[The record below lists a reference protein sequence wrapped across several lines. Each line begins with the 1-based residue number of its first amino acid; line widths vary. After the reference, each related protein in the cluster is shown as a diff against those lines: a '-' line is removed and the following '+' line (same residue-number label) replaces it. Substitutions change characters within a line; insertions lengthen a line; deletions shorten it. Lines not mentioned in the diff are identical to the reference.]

1 MSQPIILVSAAKLAK
16 SPSNV
21 RKTSDPEADAQLEAS
36 IVAHGVLQNLIGLPV
51 ARKKGQYR
59 ITAGGRRLD
68 AVHRAIE
75 KGDLPTDYELPV
87 KVLADANDA
96 VEISLSENFFKLAMN
111 PADACRAFQD
121 IIETEKKT
129 PADIAKRFGLTER
142 FVLGRLRLA
151 GLAEPVFEALRE
163 GAITLDIAMAY
174 ASTSDTARQA
184 SVFEQLGQGY
194 YRANVGEIRRQ
205 LASGGYHGSDPK
217 AMLVGRDDYVAAG
230 GRIDADLF
238 SDDATEMWIDGD
250 ILDHLA
256 EEKLTAA
263 AEAIRQ
269 REGFAE
275 IRAVPASHIP
285 YMETYSLRQVQGE
298 LPPLT
303 ADEEARCEQIQ
314 SELEA
319 IEEAAADEN
328 GEGYTEDD
336 EARTQEL
343 EAEYEAIQSRTPV
356 LTEEQKASALAYVVI
371 GRDGQPRIHEQLYV
385 APVET
390 PADGDDDTSDDED
403 ADHGDEAESS
413 AKPVVSQRLA
423 DELAMMKT
431 ELLAVHVASDPR
443 FAFDVGTFIMADAA
457 TRHFGSSDLASE
469 LRARAPSPRVS
480 GFESGTL
487 AAEEWAKLDS
497 ALDRS
502 WIDHEDVRD
511 RYDAFCSL
519 PDEARAGWLGW
530 AVARTFD
537 AVPAGRTGSVFI
549 DHLGSKLAIDV
560 AAWWR
565 PTAKNYFDRITKPAI
580 LGLFE
585 TVGTAE
591 LRQRYAASK
600 KHDLAAS
607 AEKLFAGDILVEAEI
622 KERALTWLP
631 DAMRFEL
638 IDGEADGVIDADEVA
653 SDEPTDATGLAE
665 DSEFGDLA
673 EHGADAGADDG
684 MDSLAAAA

>member
-36 IVAHGVLQNLIGLPV
+36 IVAHGILQNLIGLPV

-75 KGDLPTDYELPV
+75 KGDLPAEYELPV

-151 GLAEPVFEALRE
+151 GLAEPVFEALRD
-163 GAITLDIAMAY
+163 GSITLDIAMAY

-205 LASGGYHGSDPK
+205 LASGGYRGSDPK
-217 AMLVGRDDYVAAG
+217 ALLVGREDYVAAG

-256 EEKLTAA
+256 EEKLAAA

-275 IRAVPASHIP
+275 IRAVPTSHIP
-285 YMETYSLRQVQGE
+285 YMETYGLRQVQGE

-303 ADEEARCEQIQ
+303 DEEEARCEQIQ

-319 IEEAAADEN
+319 IEEAASDEN

-336 EARTQEL
+336 EARTQAL

-371 GRDGQPRIHEQLYV
+371 GRDGCPRIHEQLYV
-385 APVET
+385 APVDMPDEGDGD
-390 PADGDDDTSDDED
+390 ADGEDGQDHTDETE
-403 ADHGDEAESS
+403 GST
-413 AKPVVSQRLA
+413 KPVVSQRLA

-443 FAFDVGTFIMADAA
+443 FALDVGTFIMADAA
-457 TRHFGSSDLASE
+457 TRHYGSSDLASE

-487 AAEEWAKLDS
+487 AAEEWAKLDG
-497 ALDRS
+497 ALDRG

-511 RYDAFCSL
+511 RYDAFCALS
-519 PDEARAGWLGW
+519 DDARASWLGW
-530 AVARTFD
+530 AIARTFD
-537 AVPAGRTGSVFI
+537 AVPAGKTGSAFI

-580 LGLFE
+580 LSLFE
-585 TVGTAE
+585 TVGSAE
-591 LRQRYAASK
+591 LRHRYGASK
-600 KHDLAAS
+600 KYDLAAS
-607 AEKLFAGDILVEAEI
+607 AEKLFAGDFLVEAEI
-622 KERALTWLP
+622 KERAISWLP
-631 DAMRFEL
+631 DAMRFEPL
-638 IDGEADGVIDADEVA
+638 DAEADAMIEADGQAYDKPADAAGPDEEL
-653 SDEPTDATGLAE
+653 EPGDPAE
-665 DSEFGDLA
+665 DGAESGEGDGL
-673 EHGADAGADDG
+673 
-684 MDSLAAAA
+684 DSLAAAA

>member
-21 RKTSDPEADAQLEAS
+21 RKNSDAEADAQLEAS

-75 KGDLPTDYELPV
+75 KGELPADYELPV

-121 IIETEKKT
+121 IIETENKS

-151 GLAEPVFEALRE
+151 NLAEPVFEALRE

-205 LASGGYHGSDPK
+205 LASGGYRGSDPK
-217 AMLVGRDDYVAAG
+217 ALLVGREDYIAAG

-238 SDDATEMWIDGD
+238 SDDASEMWIDGD

-256 EEKLTAA
+256 EAKLAAA
-263 AEAIRQ
+263 AEALRE
-269 REGFAE
+269 REGYGQ
-275 IRAVPASHIP
+275 IRAVVASHIP
-285 YMETYSLRQVQGE
+285 YTETYGLRQVQGDM
-298 LPPLT
+298 PPLT
-303 ADEEARCEQIQ
+303 DEQEARCEAIQ
-314 SELEA
+314 DELEA
-319 IEEAAADEN
+319 IEETASDEN

-336 EARTQEL
+336 EARVQAL
-343 EAEYEAIQSRTPV
+343 EAEYDAIQSRTPV
-356 LTEEQKASALAYVVI
+356 LTDEQKASALAYVVI

-390 PADGDDDTSDDED
+390 PDDNGDDGEGDDGDDGLEHADETD
-403 ADHGDEAESS
+403 GP

-443 FAFDVGTFIMADAA
+443 FALDVGTFIMADAA
-457 TRHFGSSDLASE
+457 TRHYGSMDLASE
-469 LRARAPSPRVS
+469 LRARSPSPRVAN
-480 GFESGTL
+480 FESGTL

-497 ALDRS
+497 GLDRS
-502 WIDHEDVRD
+502 WIDHDDVRD
-511 RYDAFCSL
+511 RYDAFCALS
-519 PDEARAGWLGW
+519 DEARAVWLGW

-537 AVPAGRTGSVFI
+537 AVPAGKTGSGFI
-549 DHLGSKLAIDV
+549 DHLGGKLAIDV

-565 PTAKNYFDRITKPAI
+565 PSAKNYFDRITKPAI
-580 LGLFE
+580 LDLFE
-585 TVGTAE
+585 TVGGVE
-591 LRQRYAASK
+591 LRHRYGASK

-607 AEKLFAGDILVEAEI
+607 AEKLFAGDILVEAET
-622 KERALTWLP
+622 KDRATSWLP
-631 DAMRFEL
+631 DAMRFVAVDDAASPMIEP
-638 IDGEADGVIDADEVA
+638 DGEGTDESGIVIDLD
-653 SDEPTDATGLAE
+653 
-665 DSEFGDLA
+665 
-673 EHGADAGADDG
+673 
-684 MDSLAAAA
+684 AAAAAEPLDDDGTEAFAAAA

>member
-1 MSQPIILVSAAKLAK
+1 MSQPIILVPAGKLAK

-21 RKTSDPEADAQLEAS
+21 RKTSDAEADAQLEAS

-51 ARKKGQYR
+51 ARKKGHYR

-75 KGDLPTDYELPV
+75 KGELPADYELPV

-121 IIETEKKT
+121 IIETENKT

-151 GLAEPVFEALRE
+151 NLAEPVFEALRE

-205 LASGGYHGSDPK
+205 LASGGYRGSDPK
-217 AMLVGRDDYVAAG
+217 ALLVGREAYVTAG
-230 GRIDADLF
+230 GRSESDLF
-238 SDDATEMWIDGD
+238 SDEDSELWIDGD

-256 EEKLTAA
+256 EEQLAVA
-263 AEAIRQ
+263 AEAIRE
-269 REGFAE
+269 REGYAQ
-275 IRAVPASHIP
+275 IRAVAAPHIP
-285 YMETYSLRQVQGE
+285 YTETYGLRQVQGD

-303 ADEEARCEQIQ
+303 DEEEARCEAIQ
-314 SELEA
+314 DELEA

-328 GEGYTEDD
+328 GEGVSEDD
-336 EARTQEL
+336 EARVQAL
-343 EAEYEAIQSRTPV
+343 EAEYNAIQSRTPV
-356 LTEEQKASALAYVVI
+356 LTDEQKASALAYLVI

-390 PADGDDDTSDDED
+390 PADDGDNGEGDEGD
-403 ADHGDEAESS
+403 EGPDHGDETDGP

-443 FAFDVGTFIMADAA
+443 FALDVGTFIMADAA
-457 TRHFGSSDLASE
+457 TRHYGSMDLASE
-469 LRARAPSPRVS
+469 LRARSPSPRVAN
-480 GFESGTL
+480 FESGTL
-487 AAEEWAKLDS
+487 AAEEWAKLDG

-502 WIDHEDVRD
+502 WIDHDDVRD
-511 RYDAFCSL
+511 RYDTFCAL
-519 PDEARAGWLGW
+519 PDEARAAWLGW
-530 AVARTFD
+530 AVARAFD
-537 AVPAGRTGSVFI
+537 AVPAGRTGSAFI

-565 PTAKNYFDRITKPAI
+565 PSAKNYFDRITKPAI
-580 LGLFE
+580 LDLFE
-585 TVGTAE
+585 AVGGSE
-591 LRQRYAASK
+591 LRHRYGASK

-607 AEKLFAGDILVEAEI
+607 AEKLFAGDILVEAET
-622 KERALTWLP
+622 KERAMSWLP
-631 DAMRFEL
+631 DSMRFEH
-638 IDGEADGVIDADEVA
+638 IDVAASPMVEPEGEPMDEADTALDPDA
-653 SDEPTDATGLAE
+653 SLEP
-665 DSEFGDLA
+665 GD
-673 EHGADAGADDG
+673 HDDDG
-684 MDSLAAAA
+684 TESLAAAA

>member
-1 MSQPIILVSAAKLAK
+1 
-16 SPSNV
+16 V
-21 RKTSDPEADAQLEAS
+21 RKSSDPAADAQLEAS
-36 IVAHGVLQNLIGLPV
+36 ILAHGVLQNLIGLPV

-68 AVHRAIE
+68 AVHRAIL
-75 KGDLPTDYELPV
+75 KGDLPAEYELPV

-151 GLAEPVFEALRE
+151 GLAEPVFEGLRD
-163 GAITLDIAMAY
+163 GSITLDIAMAY

-205 LASGGYHGSDPK
+205 LSSGGYRGSDPK
-217 AMLVGRDDYVAAG
+217 ALLVGREDYVAAG
-230 GRIDADLF
+230 GRIESDLF
-238 SDDATEMWIDGD
+238 TDDATEMWIDGD

-256 EEKLTAA
+256 EEKLAAA

-275 IRAVPASHIP
+275 IRAVPAGHIP
-285 YMETYSLRQVQGE
+285 YTETYGLRQVQGE

-303 ADEEARCEQIQ
+303 DEEEARCDQIQ
-314 SELEA
+314 NELEA

-336 EARTQEL
+336 EARTQAL
-343 EAEYEAIQSRTPV
+343 EAEYEAIQSRAPV

-385 APVET
+385 APVDVPVDEGDD
-390 PADGDDDTSDDED
+390 ADGDEGLDQADETE
-403 ADHGDEAESS
+403 GS
-413 AKPVVSQRLA
+413 AKPVMSQRLA

-431 ELLAVHVASDPR
+431 ELLSVHVASDPR
-443 FAFDVGTFIMADAA
+443 FALDVGTFVMADAA
-457 TRHFGSSDLASE
+457 TRHYGSSDLASE
-469 LRARAPSPRVS
+469 LRARAPSPRVAS
-480 GFESGTL
+480 FESGTL
-487 AAEEWAKLDS
+487 AAEEWAKLDG

-511 RYDAFCSL
+511 RYDAFCALS
-519 PDEARAGWLGW
+519 DEARAAWLGW
-530 AVARTFD
+530 AIARTFD
-537 AVPAGRTGSVFI
+537 AVPAGRTGSAFI
-549 DHLGSKLAIDV
+549 DHLGAKLAIVV

-580 LGLFE
+580 LSLFE
-585 TVGTAE
+585 TVGSAE
-591 LRQRYAASK
+591 LRHRYGASK

-622 KERALTWLP
+622 KERAISWLP
-631 DAMRFEL
+631 DAMRFEPVDAGTDAM
-638 IDGEADGVIDADEVA
+638 IGAEGEAFDESHEAAGID
-653 SDEPTDATGLAE
+653 E
-665 DSEFGDLA
+665 DVELGDLA
-673 EHGADAGADDG
+673 EDGAESGEDDG
-684 MDSLAAAA
+684 MVSLAAAA

>member
-1 MSQPIILVSAAKLAK
+1 MSQLIILVQAAKLAK

-21 RKTSDPEADAQLEAS
+21 RKSSDAEADAQLEAS

-75 KGDLPTDYELPV
+75 KGELPADYELPV

-151 GLAEPVFEALRE
+151 NLAEPVFEALRE

-205 LASGGYHGSDPK
+205 LASGGYRGSEPK
-217 AMLVGRDDYVAAG
+217 ALLVGRNAYLGAG

-238 SDDATEMWIDGD
+238 SDDASEMWIDGD
-250 ILDHLA
+250 ILDQLA
-256 EEKLTAA
+256 EEQLAAA
-263 AEAIRQ
+263 AEAIRE
-269 REGFAE
+269 REGYAQ
-275 IRAVPASHIP
+275 IRAVVASHIP
-285 YMETYSLRQVQGE
+285 YTETYGLRQVQGD
-298 LPPLT
+298 LPALT
-303 ADEEARCEQIQ
+303 DEEEARCEAIQ
-314 SELEA
+314 VELEA
-319 IEEAAADEN
+319 IEEDAIDEN
-328 GEGYTEDD
+328 GEGISEDD
-336 EARTQEL
+336 EARVQAL
-343 EAEYEAIQSRTPV
+343 EAEYDAIQSRTPV
-356 LTEEQKASALAYVVI
+356 LTDEQKASALAYVVI

-390 PADGDDDTSDDED
+390 PDDNGDDGEGDDGDEDLGQTDETD
-403 ADHGDEAESS
+403 GP

-443 FAFDVGTFIMADAA
+443 FALDVGTFIMADAA
-457 TRHFGSSDLASE
+457 TRHYGSMNLASE
-469 LRARAPSPRVS
+469 LRARSPSPRVAN
-480 GFESGTL
+480 FESGTL
-487 AAEEWAKLDS
+487 AAEEWAKLDG

-502 WIDHEDVRD
+502 WIDHDDVRD
-511 RYDAFCSL
+511 RYDAFCALS
-519 PDEARAGWLGW
+519 DEVRAAWLGW
-530 AVARTFD
+530 AIARTFD
-537 AVPAGRTGSVFI
+537 AVPAGRTGSAFI

-565 PTAKNYFDRITKPAI
+565 PSAKNYFDRITKPAI
-580 LGLFE
+580 LDLFE
-585 TVGTAE
+585 AVGGSE
-591 LRQRYAASK
+591 LRHRYGASK

-607 AEKLFAGDILVEAEI
+607 AEKLFAGDILVEAET
-622 KERALTWLP
+622 KERAMSWLP
-631 DAMRFEL
+631 DAMRFVPVDETASAM
-638 IDGEADGVIDADEVA
+638 IESNGEQSEEVPAAVEADPGL
-653 SDEPTDATGLAE
+653 EP
-665 DSEFGDLA
+665 GD
-673 EHGADAGADDG
+673 HDDDG
-684 MDSLAAAA
+684 TESLAAAA

>member
-36 IVAHGVLQNLIGLPV
+36 IVAHGILQNLIGLPV

-59 ITAGGRRLD
+59 VTAGGRRLD
-68 AVHRAIE
+68 AVHRAIL
-75 KGDLPTDYELPV
+75 KGDLPAEYELPV
-87 KVLADANDA
+87 MVVSDANDA

-151 GLAEPVFEALRE
+151 GLAEPVFEGLRD
-163 GAITLDIAMAY
+163 GSITLDIAMAY

-205 LASGGYHGSDPK
+205 LASGGYRGSDPK
-217 AMLVGRDDYVAAG
+217 ALLVGREDYVAAG
-230 GRIDADLF
+230 GKIESDLF
-238 SDDATEMWIDGD
+238 TDDATEMWIDGD

-256 EEKLTAA
+256 EEKLAAA

-275 IRAVPASHIP
+275 IRAVPASHIS
-285 YMETYSLRQVQGE
+285 YMDTYGLRQVQGE

-303 ADEEARCEQIQ
+303 DEEEARCEQIQ
-314 SELEA
+314 NELES

-336 EARTQEL
+336 EARIQAL
-343 EAEYEAIQSRTPV
+343 EAEYEAIQSRTPI

-385 APVET
+385 APVESLD
-390 PADGDDDTSDDED
+390 DGDDNTGGDDD

-413 AKPVVSQRLA
+413 AKPVMSQRLA

-431 ELLAVHVASDPR
+431 ELLSAHVASDPR
-443 FAFDVGTFIMADAA
+443 FALDVGTFIMADAA
-457 TRHFGSSDLASE
+457 TRHYGSSDLASE
-469 LRARAPSPRVS
+469 LRARTPSPRVAS
-480 GFESGTL
+480 FESGTL

-511 RYDAFCSL
+511 RYDAFCAL
-519 PDEARAGWLGW
+519 PDEARAAWLGW
-530 AVARTFD
+530 AIARTFD
-537 AVPAGRTGSVFI
+537 AVPAGRTGSAFI
-549 DHLGSKLAIDV
+549 DHLGAKLAIDV

-580 LGLFE
+580 LSLFE
-585 TVGTAE
+585 TVGSAE
-591 LRQRYAASK
+591 LRHRYGASK

-622 KERALTWLP
+622 KERAISWLP
-631 DAMRFEL
+631 DAMRFEPFDAGTDTMIEAEGEAFDESDEAAG
-638 IDGEADGVIDADEVA
+638 IDGDV
-653 SDEPTDATGLAE
+653 EP
-665 DSEFGDLA
+665 GDLA
-673 EHGADAGADDG
+673 EDRADDG
-684 MDSLAAAA
+684 TDPLAAAA

>member
-1 MSQPIILVSAAKLAK
+1 MSQPIILVPAGKLAK

-21 RKTSDPEADAQLEAS
+21 RKTSDAEADAQLEAS

-75 KGDLPTDYELPV
+75 KGNLPAEYELPV

-111 PADACRAFQD
+111 PGEACRAFQD
-121 IIETEKKT
+121 IIETEHKT

-151 GLAEPVFEALRE
+151 NLAEPVFEALRE

-174 ASTSDTARQA
+174 GSTSDVARQA

-205 LASGGYHGSDPK
+205 LASGGYRGSDPK
-217 AMLVGRDDYVAAG
+217 ALLVGREAYVADG

-238 SDDATEMWIDGD
+238 SDDASEMWIDGD

-256 EEKLTAA
+256 EEQLAAA
-263 AEAIRQ
+263 AEAIRE
-269 REGFAE
+269 REGYAQ
-275 IRAVPASHIP
+275 IRAVVASHIP
-285 YMETYSLRQVQGE
+285 YTETYGLRQVQGD

-303 ADEEARCEQIQ
+303 DEEEARCDAIQ
-314 SELEA
+314 NELEA
-319 IEEAAADEN
+319 IEEAASDEN

-336 EARTQEL
+336 EARVQAL
-343 EAEYEAIQSRTPV
+343 EAEYDAIQSRTPV
-356 LTEEQKASALAYVVI
+356 LTDEQKASALAYVVI

-385 APVET
+385 ALVET
-390 PADGDDDTSDDED
+390 PADESDDGEGDEGDDGLGQTDETD
-403 ADHGDEAESS
+403 GPS
-413 AKPVVSQRLA
+413 KPVISQRLA

-443 FAFDVGTFIMADAA
+443 FALDVGTFIMADAA
-457 TRHFGSSDLASE
+457 TRHYGSSDLASE

-480 GFESGTL
+480 SFESGAL
-487 AAEEWAKLDS
+487 AAEEWAKLDG

-502 WIDHEDVRD
+502 WIDHDDVRD
-511 RYDAFCSL
+511 RYDAFCALS
-519 PDEARAGWLGW
+519 DEARAAWLGW
-530 AVARTFD
+530 AIARTFE
-537 AVPAGRTGSVFI
+537 AVPAGRTGSAFI
-549 DHLGSKLAIDV
+549 DHLGTKLAIDV

-565 PTAKNYFDRITKPAI
+565 PSAKNYFDRITKPAI
-580 LGLFE
+580 LDLFDV
-585 TVGTAE
+585 VGGSE
-591 LRQRYAASK
+591 LRHRYGASK

-607 AEKLFAGDILVEAEI
+607 AEKLFAGDILVEAET
-622 KERALTWLP
+622 KERVMSWLP
-631 DAMRFEL
+631 DAMRFVPVDDAAGPMIEP
-638 IDGEADGVIDADEVA
+638 DTEATGESDIVIDLDADPV
-653 SDEPTDATGLAE
+653 
-665 DSEFGDLA
+665 A
-673 EHGADAGADDG
+673 EHLDNDG
-684 MDSLAAAA
+684 TESLAAAA